1 MRTKTLLAAVILAA
15 GIATSMAQ
23 SNVYSLNVVG
33 YVSKTYDA
41 GFHLI
46 ANPLNATNNS
56 VASVLPNPPDFTFLY
71 KYVNGSYEN
80 ANSFA
85 FGAWDFPNQTLSPGE
100 GAFLL
105 IPAGPNWTNVYVG
118 EVLQGNLTNTLIPGF
133 NMVGAKVPQ
142 AAGLQ
147 GTHQLQPGDFDIVY
161 QFQNHAY
168 LNANG
173 YAFGGWD
180 FGDPVI
186 GVGEGFWYLNQ
197 NAQNNWVR
205 NFTVGP

>member
-1 MRTKTLLAAVILAA
+1 MRTKTLLAAALLAA
-15 GIATSMAQ
+15 GIASSVAQ

-46 ANPLNATNNS
+46 ANPLNATNNT
-56 VASVLPNPPDFTFLY
+56 VGALFPNPPFFTYLY
-71 KYVNGSYEN
+71 KYVNGAYET
-80 ANSFA
+80 ANGFL
-85 FGAWDFPNQTLSPGE
+85 GAWDNANQTLNPGE

-105 IPAGPNWTNVYVG
+105 VPAGPNWTNVYVG

-142 AAGLQ
+142 AAALQ
-147 GTHQLQPGDFDIVY
+147 GTHNLQPGFFDYVY

-168 LNANG
+168 LPANG
-173 YAFGGWD
+173 YLGSWD
-180 FGDPVI
+180 FGDPII
-186 GVGEGFWYLNQ
+186 GVGEGFWYQNA